1 MPQPESQSLAFSP
14 FHFHYIFHSLAF
26 RPVQEPLGSGQTGFG
41 GLSFTI
47 HDTGTEITPLTQ
59 STASLTRHLDLD
71 SLMSQRWVSTE
82 FYEGLNVKFVL
93 ENKLLRPEALE
104 CKHAPSN
111 VGRKMSGSLKSTA
124 KVSGGGKPS
133 GWRRR
138 TEKVTGLVG
147 SMYHSVGKLKR
158 KQSEDRARKMGA
170 S

>member
-133 GWRRR
+133 G
-138 TEKVTGLVG
+138 
-147 SMYHSVGKLKR
+147 
-158 KQSEDRARKMGA
+158 
-170 S
+170 